1 MQHVF
6 EVQGM
11 TCGHCERS
19 VTQAVQAV
27 DAQAQIK
34 IERAANRVEIDS
46 QASREALSA
55 AIAEEGYKVV

>member
-55 AIAEEGYKVV
+55 AIAE